1 MVDPAAPPTGHDP
14 RKANLLILALAPIFL
29 EVGFLQ
35 IIITVWLLTVG
46 ITPTQIGYLEGNQ
59 GLKALVSAIPLG
71 VATDIYGRRFI
82 LVAGSLA
89 GTTGFMVYALST
101 DFAYLLAASA
111 VLGFAEG
118 AMLSVW
124 NALLAD
130 LTEPEGRNKVFS
142 RSYVMISVASGLG
155 LLLPGFFPLVQGALG
170 LTSFQIHRS
179 VLLVLGVAS
188 FSSPLG
194 VAALL
199 WRHKETH
206 NPGKKFAGLKNM
218 GVLARLGVVGGAIGF
233 GAGFIIPI
241 VGTWFKLRF
250 GVGDAYTGPVLAVSS
265 ILIGLAA
272 FASPRL
278 ARRYGQMDSI
288 LITTGSSMV
297 FMLSM
302 AFLPDVNVAA
312 LFYIVRTGLMN
323 MANPLLDS
331 FSMSIFPPEQRGLVS
346 AVTNTVFRLPNSG
359 STLIGG
365 YLLGAGLLVLP
376 FVIASALY
384 VVGLAAFFVF
394 FVASKKYKEVLPK
407 SG

>member
-1 MVDPAAPPTGHDP
+1 M
-14 RKANLLILALAPIFL
+14 
-29 EVGFLQ
+29 GFLQ
-35 IIITVWLLTVG
+35 VVMTVWLLTVG
-46 ITPTQIGYLEGNQ
+46 ITPSQIGLLVAVQ
-59 GLKALVSAIPLG
+59 GILAVVSAVPLG
-71 VATDIYGRRFI
+71 IISDIYGRRLI

-89 GTTGFMVYALST
+89 GSLGLMVYALSIT
-101 DFAYLLAASA
+101 FVYLLAASA

-118 AMLSVW
+118 ATVAVW

-130 LTEPEGRNKVFS
+130 LTAPESRNKIFS

-155 LLLPGFFPLVQGALG
+155 LLLPGFFPSAQAALG
-170 LTSFQIHRS
+170 LSSYSIHKS
-179 VLLVLGVAS
+179 VLLILGLVSFAS
-188 FSSPLG
+188 PAG

-206 NPGKKFAGLKNM
+206 NPGRKFAGLRNI

-241 VGTWFKLRF
+241 VGTWFNLRF

-278 ARRYGQMDSI
+278 AKRYGQMGAI
-288 LITTGSSMV
+288 LLTTGSSVV

-302 AFLPDVNVAA
+302 AFLPDVNLAA

-323 MANPLLDS
+323 MANPLIDS
-331 FSMSIFPPEQRGLVS
+331 FSMSIFPAEQRGLVS
-346 AVTNTVFRLPNSG
+346 AVTNTVFRLPNSA
-359 STLIGG
+359 STFFGG
-365 YLLGAGLLVLP
+365 ILLGEGLLALP
-376 FVIASALY
+376 FIIASGLY
-384 VVGLAAFFVF
+384 ILGLGAFFVF
-394 FVASKKYKEVLPK
+394 FVASKKYSNVM
-407 SG
+407 SGSP

>member
-1 MVDPAAPPTGHDP
+1 M
-14 RKANLLILALAPIFL
+14 
-29 EVGFLQ
+29 
-35 IIITVWLLTVG
+35 TVWLLTVG
-46 ITPTQIGYLEGNQ
+46 ITPSQIGLLVAVQ
-59 GLKALVSAIPLG
+59 GILAVVSAVPLG
-71 VATDIYGRRFI
+71 IISDIYGRRLI

-89 GTTGFMVYALST
+89 GSLGLMVYALSIT
-101 DFAYLLAASA
+101 FVYLLAASA

-118 AMLSVW
+118 ATVAVW

-130 LTEPEGRNKVFS
+130 LTAPESRNKIFS

-155 LLLPGFFPLVQGALG
+155 LLLPGFFPSAQAALG
-170 LTSFQIHRS
+170 LSSYSIHKS
-179 VLLVLGVAS
+179 VLLILGLVSFAS
-188 FSSPLG
+188 PAG

-206 NPGKKFAGLKNM
+206 NPGRKFAGLRNI

-241 VGTWFKLRF
+241 VGTWFNLRF

-278 ARRYGQMDSI
+278 AKRYGQMGAI
-288 LITTGSSMV
+288 LLTTGSSVV

-302 AFLPDVNVAA
+302 AFLPDVNLAA

-323 MANPLLDS
+323 MANPLIDS
-331 FSMSIFPPEQRGLVS
+331 FSMSIFPAEQRGLVS
-346 AVTNTVFRLPNSG
+346 AVTNTVFRLPNSA
-359 STLIGG
+359 STFFGG
-365 YLLGAGLLVLP
+365 ILLGEGLLALP
-376 FVIASALY
+376 FIIASGLY
-384 VVGLAAFFVF
+384 ILGLGAFFVF
-394 FVASKKYKEVLPK
+394 FVASKKYSNVM
-407 SG
+407 SGSP